1 MAVQKG
7 VDVVLKLGDGVTPT
21 EGFSTIGGARTVS
34 MTLNNQPVDATS
46 ASSTGQWRQLI
57 DSAGI
62 LSADCSFSGVFQD
75 DTQDA
80 SLRTDWNNRTL
91 RNFQLVYPDFGTFEG
106 AFIITNLTYGGA
118 HDGEATFEISLQS
131 GGQVSF
137 TAA

>member
-7 VDVVLKLGDGVTPT
+7 VDVVLKIGDGGGPET
-21 EGFSTIGGARTVS
+21 FATIGGARTVS
-34 MTLNNQPVDATS
+34 MTFNNQPVDATS

-62 LSADCSFSGVFQD
+62 LSIDATFSGVFQD
-75 DTQDA
+75 DAQDT
-80 SLRTDWNNRTL
+80 SLQTDSFARTL

-106 AFIITNLTYGGA
+106 AFIITSVTYGGA
-118 HDGEATFEISLQS
+118 HDGEATFELQLQS
-131 GGQVSF
+131 GGQVTF

>member
-7 VDVVLKLGDGVTPT
+7 VDVVLKIGDGGGT
-21 EGFSTIGGARTVS
+21 EAFATIGGARTVS
-34 MTLNNQPVDATS
+34 MTFNNQPVDATS

-62 LSADCSFSGVFQD
+62 LSIDATFSGVFQD
-75 DTQDA
+75 DAQDT
-80 SLRTDWNNRTL
+80 SLQTDSFARTL

-106 AFIITNLTYGGA
+106 PFIITSVTYGGA
-118 HDGEATFEISLQS
+118 HDGEATFELSLQS
-131 GGQVSF
+131 GGQVTF

>member
-7 VDVVLKLGDGVTPT
+7 VDVVLKIGDGGGT
-21 EGFSTIGGARTVS
+21 EVFSTIGGARTVS
-34 MTLNNQPVDATS
+34 MTFNNQPVDATS

-62 LSADCSFSGVFQD
+62 LSIDATFSGVFQD
-75 DTQDA
+75 DAQDA
-80 SLRTDWNNRTL
+80 TLRTDSFARTL

-106 AFIITNLTYGGA
+106 PFMIASVTYGGA
-118 HDGEATFEISLQS
+118 HDGEATFELQLQS
-131 GGQVSF
+131 GGQVTF